1 VGVGDGRRVLLV
13 EDDDQLRESTAR
25 GLEREGFEVDVS
37 TDGADAI
44 ERFDP
49 DRHDV
54 VVVDLMMPRASG
66 VAVLRAVRER
76 SDVVVV
82 VLSGHGDEVNRVI
95 ALELGAAD
103 FVAKPVSAREL
114 GLRVRNALGHG
125 APPAVEVLRFDGL
138 ELWPARREAH
148 VEGRRIDLTAKEF
161 ELLEHLARSRGEIV
175 TRAALLHHVWG
186 SHAGWQSP
194 ATVTEHVYRLRQK
207 VEPDPSSP
215 RWIHTVRGAGYR
227 FGA

>member
-1 VGVGDGRRVLLV
+1 VGEVRRVLLV
-13 EDDDQLRESTAR
+13 EDEELLLESTAR

-37 TDGADAI
+37 ADGADAI

-49 DRHDV
+49 DRHEAV
-54 VVVDLMMPRASG
+54 IVDLMMPRASG
-66 VAVLRAVRER
+66 IAVLRAVRDR
-76 SDVVVV
+76 ADVVVI

-114 GLRVRNALGHG
+114 ALRVRNALSHG
-125 APPAVEVLRFDGL
+125 SSPSVEVLRFDGL
-138 ELWPARREAH
+138 ELWPARREAL

-161 ELLEHLARSRGEIV
+161 ELLEHLARSPGEIV
-175 TRAALLHHVWG
+175 TRATLLQRVWG

-194 ATVTEHVYRLRQK
+194 ATVTEHIYRLRQK
-207 VEPDPSSP
+207 LEPDPSTP
-215 RWIHTVRGAGYR
+215 RWIHTVRGVGYR
-227 FGA
+227 FGG

>member
-1 VGVGDGRRVLLV
+1 MGEVRRVLLV
-13 EDDDQLRESTAR
+13 EDEELLLESTAR

-37 TDGADAI
+37 ADGADAI

-49 DRHDV
+49 DRHEAV
-54 VVVDLMMPRASG
+54 IVDLMMPRASG
-66 VAVLRAVRER
+66 IAVLRAVRDR
-76 SDVVVV
+76 ADVVVI

-114 GLRVRNALGHG
+114 ALRVRNALSHG
-125 APPAVEVLRFDGL
+125 SSPSVEVLRFDGL
-138 ELWPARREAH
+138 ELWPARREAL

-161 ELLEHLARSRGEIV
+161 ELLEHLARSPGEIV
-175 TRAALLHHVWG
+175 TRATLLQRVWG

-194 ATVTEHVYRLRQK
+194 ATVTEHIYRLRQK
-207 VEPDPSSP
+207 LEPDPSTP
-215 RWIHTVRGAGYR
+215 RWIHTVRGVGYR
-227 FGA
+227 FGG

>member
-1 VGVGDGRRVLLV
+1 V
-13 EDDDQLRESTAR
+13 EDEELLLESTAR

-37 TDGADAI
+37 ADGADAI

-49 DRHDV
+49 DRHEAV
-54 VVVDLMMPRASG
+54 IVDLMMPRASG
-66 VAVLRAVRER
+66 IAVLRAVRDR
-76 SDVVVV
+76 ADVVVI

-114 GLRVRNALGHG
+114 ALRVRNALSHG
-125 APPAVEVLRFDGL
+125 SSPSVEVLRFDGL
-138 ELWPARREAH
+138 ELWPARREAL

-161 ELLEHLARSRGEIV
+161 ELLEHLARSPGEIV
-175 TRAALLHHVWG
+175 TRATLLQRVWG

-194 ATVTEHVYRLRQK
+194 ATVTEHIYRLRQK
-207 VEPDPSSP
+207 LEPDPSTP
-215 RWIHTVRGAGYR
+215 RWIHTVRGVGYR
-227 FGA
+227 FGG